1 MFVTVEAPVCE
12 EPPPTLTY
20 ENPDGSSITPIKV
33 GAVTW
38 TAFDIYRW
46 QCCCGDLSGA
56 GQIVTADPT
65 VIGGSRGMEAD
76 FAVQVVPFLTQTN
89 PSAVGVFDST
99 SLTGWTRTRDTSR
112 LMLSATLM
120 PAAFGQTGGTGAEP
134 LLIELKGDKLGATK
148 FGMAQVTAP
157 MIGAG
162 RNRRTSALNA
172 FANRFLTK
180 NGGLTFVDLGRFTG
194 AGTTQIGST
203 AYLVEQV
210 RHVSGDGSITADSIG
225 VQVEVV
231 VRIYT
236 AGTIGP

>member
-1 MFVTVEAPVCE
+1 MLACGPRADEFP
-12 EPPPTLTY
+12 LTGRGADALLC
-20 ENPDGSSITPIKV
+20 NASSGS
-33 GAVTW
+33 
-38 TAFDIYRW
+38 IYRW

-56 GQIVTADPT
+56 GQIVTTDPD
-65 VIGGSRGMEAD
+65 VVGGSRGMEAD
-76 FAVQVVPFLTQTN
+76 FAAQVVPYLTQTN

-120 PAAFGQTGGTGAEP
+120 PAAFGQTGVGIEP
-134 LLIELKGDKLGATK
+134 LLIELNGDKLGATK

-162 RNRRTSALNA
+162 GNRRTSALNA

-180 NGGLTFVDLGRFTG
+180 NGGLAFVDLGRFTG
-194 AGTTQIGST
+194 TGTTHIGST

-210 RHVSGDGSITADSIG
+210 RHVSGDGPLTADSIG

-236 AGTIGP
+236 GEMIGH